1 MNPWSG
7 DKQRSGT
14 RNVFDESRLKVKR
27 IESAVWRFVRRYTK
41 KEPWSGDQR
50 GTVDKKK
57 KRGSDQIAALINYM
71 SNEPKF
77 AAGKFKDPHNGKR
90 QMDVEWAELA
100 DNLNE
105 MGPPKTVEQWK
116 KCWRNEKCMARKVN
130 SAWNKYLSQT
140 GNSSSN
146 KPPEPNDRHQLIL
159 SIIGTETSVGIG
171 VGENGFGECSNTV
184 DEGEGDFGEVVM
196 AEEIYVN
203 EGIEDLEEIAAD
215 TVILNYKGNTFDNR
229 DENITLS
236 QLTTPLTPK
245 VKPSKGDTY
254 KNLVEETNSTLKT
267 MTEAIRENTEQMGS
281 VVHAITSM
289 SDNIA
294 KLTNALTV
302 ISAQL
307 ANNAINKGLKD
318 YFVFY
323 WLTV

>member
-1 MNPWSG
+1 MSSKN
-7 DKQRSGT
+7 
-14 RNVFDESRLKVKR
+14 
-27 IESAVWRFVRRYTK
+27 
-41 KEPWSGDQR
+41 
-50 GTVDKKK
+50 VDKKK
-57 KRGSDQIAALINYM
+57 KRGSDQLAALINYM
-71 SNEPKF
+71 SNDPTF

-100 DNLNE
+100 ANLNE

-159 SIIGTETSVGIG
+159 STIGTETSVGIG
-171 VGENGFGECSNTV
+171 VGETGFGECSNTV
-184 DEGEGDFGEVVM
+184 DEGEGDFGGVLM
-196 AEEIYVN
+196 DEETNVA
-203 EGIEDLEEIAAD
+203 EGIEDLEEIAD
-215 TVILNYKGNTFDNR
+215 TVVLNTFGFK
-229 DENITLS
+229 DESITFP

-245 VKPSKGDTY
+245 VKPSPKVDTY

-302 ISAQL
+302 ISAQF
-307 ANNAINKGLKD
+307 ANNNAINKGLKD
-318 YFVFY
+318 YFVFF
-323 WLTV
+323 WLTA